1 MDAVMNAY
9 ILTLAGVALAQASP
23 GPNLMAVASTGLAQG
38 RSSALCVVAGVAL
51 GMLMWVVVA
60 ALGLSTFFTAYPVSL
75 IALKLLGGGYL
86 LWLGFKALR
95 AFWRNEPVSIS
106 ASKRELTHAGAVRR
120 GLAVILT
127 NPKAALMWSA
137 VATYLY
143 GAGLSPVQVV
153 AFGPMAAVTAL
164 LIYGTYGLLFSSRAA
179 VSGYTRF
186 ARWFEAAFGLAFAAL
201 GGRLLLD
208 GVRAIRG

>member
-1 MDAVMNAY
+1 MDLILNAY
-9 ILTLAGVALAQASP
+9 IFTLGGVMLAQASP

-38 RSSALCVVAGVAL
+38 CSRALCVVAGIAT
-51 GMLMWVVVA
+51 GMFIWAAGA
-60 ALGLSTFFTAYPVSL
+60 ALGLGAFFTAYPVSL
-75 IALKLLGGGYL
+75 VVLKLLGGGYL
-86 LWLGFKALR
+86 LWLGIKALR

-106 ASKRELTHAGAVRR
+106 ASKRKLTHFGAVRR

-153 AFGPMAAVTAL
+153 AFGPMAAATAL
-164 LIYGTYGLLFSSRAA
+164 LIY
-179 VSGYTRF
+179 
-186 ARWFEAAFGLAFAAL
+186 
-201 GGRLLLD
+201 
-208 GVRAIRG
+208 

>member
-1 MDAVMNAY
+1 MDPILNAY
-9 ILTLAGVALAQASP
+9 ILTLGGVVLAQASP

-38 RSSALCVVAGVAL
+38 RSRALCVVLGVAS
-51 GMLMWVVVA
+51 GMFIWAAGA
-60 ALGLSTFFTAYPVSL
+60 ALGLGAFFTAYPVSL
-75 IALKLLGGGYL
+75 VILKLLGGGYL
-86 LWLGFKALR
+86 LWLGLKALR
-95 AFWRNEPVSIS
+95 AFWKNEAVSIS
-106 ASKRELTHAGAVRR
+106 ASKRQLSHGGAVRR

-143 GAGLSPVQVV
+143 GAGLSPVQVL
-153 AFGPMAAVTAL
+153 AFGPLAAVTAL
-164 LIYGTYGLLFSSRAA
+164 LIYGTYGLLFSSQVA
-179 VSGYTRF
+179 VSGYARF

-208 GVRAIRG
+208 GVRAIRN